1 MMFDGINLL
10 AVLAAGIASFAAGAA
25 WYGVLGRLWMRAAR
39 LEPDRTRLSAGLAV
53 GTLVCLLLM
62 AFVFAGVIYHAGP
75 VTVANGLLSASLIWV
90 GFIATSL
97 IVNHRFQR
105 QSWSLTLI
113 DGGHWFAVLLV
124 QGAVIGAIGGAG

>member
-25 WYGVLGRLWMRAAR
+25 WYGVLGRLWMRAAG
-39 LEPDRTRLSAGLAV
+39 LTPERTRLSAGLTV